1 MTSTT
6 MKSNQSIAAGYM
18 QGFMIALMYQ
28 AIFLLLGSIA
38 LDSGEQLRWV
48 ILSIIAYWILALII
62 VIRRPQSPTRF
73 DLAAI
78 RSGFIVIFFLVIFF
92 TGVIWLLNEH
102 FQFWP

>member
-1 MTSTT
+1 MTSTK

-18 QGFMIALMYQ
+18 QGFMIALMFQ
-28 AIFLLLGSIA
+28 AIFLLLGSTCFDNGD
-38 LDSGEQLRWV
+38 LLRWV

-78 RSGFIVIFFLVIFF
+78 RSGFIVIFLLVIAF
-92 TGVIWLLNEH
+92 TGVAWFLNEH